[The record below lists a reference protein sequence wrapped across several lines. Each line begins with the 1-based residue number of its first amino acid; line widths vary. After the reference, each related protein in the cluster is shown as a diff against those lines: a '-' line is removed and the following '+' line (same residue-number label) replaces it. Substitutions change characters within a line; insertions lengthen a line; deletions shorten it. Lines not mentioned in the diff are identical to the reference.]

1 MEKLQEIYLEAL
13 KSYVENRRM
22 ARSPMVFAKLLNIL
36 TELRT
41 LGNINSEMCFSLT
54 LKNKRLPPFLAEIW
68 DVSGYWASATSWVP
82 YYQGKM
88 LAQEGCEPSG
98 GGGWTLHYV
107 PAGCEWETV
116 DAVAAASHC
125 HPGPTFSHL
134 TCLRFR
140 PPVNVPCS
148 TPLVQCECIMMHFRC
163 EGQQYGHCS
172 HFY

>member
-1 MEKLQEIYLEAL
+1 MYFLSFLTERPNLKELQKVEKLQEIYLDAL
-13 KSYVENRRM
+13 RSYVENRRLP
-22 ARSPMVFAKLLNIL
+22 RSSMVFAKLLNVL

-41 LGNINSEMCFSLT
+41 LGNLNSEVCFSLT

-68 DVSGYWASATSWVP
+68 DVSGCWASATSWVP

-88 LAQEGCEPSG
+88 LAQEGCEPFG

-116 DAVAAASHC
+116 DVVAAASHC

-134 TCLRFR
+134 TCLWFR
-140 PPVNVPCS
+140 PP
-148 TPLVQCECIMMHFRC
+148 LWQCCVALH
-163 EGQQYGHCS
+163 
-172 HFY
+172 